1 MSLDERGT
9 PGQRPKSPVILPTPQ
24 GQGFFVNQTKDCF
37 PWDKHEVTP
46 EARELTRRMSAE
58 ANLDRLDR
66 ENPPRLRHYV
76 LLGLGGLAL
85 VAVPLLLLSLM
96 FDLSSLLGRFF

>member
-1 MSLDERGT
+1 MNT
-9 PGQRPKSPVILPTPQ
+9 
-24 GQGFFVNQTKDCF
+24 TKDRF

-58 ANLDRLDR
+58 ANLDRLER
-66 ENPPRLRHYV
+66 ENPTRLRHYA

-85 VAVPLLLLSLM
+85 VALPLLLISLM
-96 FDLSSLLGRFF
+96 FDLSSFLSRLF